1 MKSCA
6 QALDCPCYLYLSL
19 NKTEWPAHGGFEAII
34 VVWLTTTTMI
44 QRVTLGYAMR
54 VASQRFD
61 MNLEFGFKLMFRCE
75 SFNYV
80 AVETT
85 AYQAAFTL

>member
-1 MKSCA
+1 
-6 QALDCPCYLYLSL
+6 
-19 NKTEWPAHGGFEAII
+19 
-34 VVWLTTTTMI
+34 MI